1 MQLSIPH
8 SSEREPLLRRLRRMG
23 RILTGDQKVADSV
36 LEDAFVRARSA
47 IRAPEAFIAATD
59 IFKLGFD
66 AFDDAVHRK
75 GVVVLLNRAGAR
87 DGSLGERVNQLSYVE
102 RVAIALLLIENMS
115 PKVAAIL
122 SGRPASVL
130 EESLSSAIEIL
141 SETNETNGL

>member
-1 MQLSIPH
+1 M
-8 SSEREPLLRRLRRMG
+8 
-23 RILTGDQKVADSV
+23 
-36 LEDAFVRARSA
+36 RARSA